1 MAAIDKICEFSGD
14 YPGWD
19 MYKYKRNHIQIMP
32 KYRKLF
38 AKCKCILVIHD
49 KKMVNVNKYGS
60 IMFNSNAKL
69 INILGYKL
77 KPRYRYSLVVLDENL
92 QGEVEGIY
100 VNWSTEISTVI
111 RKMKRLT
118 KNPHLKVIR
127 DFENFNDNDYREK
140 LKQLATD
147 LLR

>member
-19 MYKYKRNHIQIMP
+19 MYIYKRNHIQIMP
-32 KYRKLF
+32 EYRKLF

-60 IMFNSNAKL
+60 MLFSSNAKL
-69 INILGYKL
+69 LGYKL
-77 KPRYRYSLVVLDENL
+77 KPRYTYSLVVLDENL

-100 VNWSTEISTVI
+100 LNYSTKIGTVI

-140 LKQLATD
+140 LKQLAAD
-147 LLR
+147 LLV

>member
-1 MAAIDKICEFSGD
+1 MAAIEKICEFSGD

-32 KYRKLF
+32 EHRKLF

-49 KKMVNVNKYGS
+49 KEMVHINKKGGL
-60 IMFNSNAKL
+60 MFSCDTEFL
-69 INILGYKL
+69 SMLGYKL
-77 KPRYRYSLVVLDENL
+77 KPRYTYSLVVLDENL
-92 QGEVEGIY
+92 QSEVEGIY
-100 VNWSTEISTVI
+100 LNWSTKIGTVI

-140 LKQLATD
+140 LKQLSTD

>member
-19 MYKYKRNHIQIMP
+19 MYIYKRNHIQIMP
-32 KYRKLF
+32 EYRKLF

-60 IMFNSNAKL
+60 MMSSSNAKL
-69 INILGYKL
+69 LNILGYKL
-77 KPRYRYSLVVLDENL
+77 KPRYTYSLVVLDENL

-127 DFENFNDNDYREK
+127 DFENFNNNDYRKK

>member
-32 KYRKLF
+32 EYRKLF

-77 KPRYRYSLVVLDENL
+77 KPRYKYSLVVLDENL

>member
-1 MAAIDKICEFSGD
+1 MAAVEKICEFSGD
-14 YPGWD
+14 CPGWD
-19 MYKYKRNHIQIMP
+19 MYMYKRNHIQIMP
-32 KYRKLF
+32 EYRKLF

-60 IMFNSNAKL
+60 IMSSSNAKL
-69 INILGYKL
+69 LNILGYKL
-77 KPRYRYSLVVLDENL
+77 KPRYTYSLVVLDENL

-100 VNWSTEISTVI
+100 LNWSTKIGTVI

>member
-1 MAAIDKICEFSGD
+1 MAAVEKICEFSGD
-14 YPGWD
+14 CPGWD

-32 KYRKLF
+32 EYRKLF

-49 KKMVNVNKYGS
+49 KKMVHINKKSGL
-60 IMFNSNAKL
+60 MFTRDTKFLNM
-69 INILGYKL
+69 LGYKL
-77 KPRYRYSLVVLDENL
+77 KPRYTYSLVVLDENL

-100 VNWSTEISTVI
+100 VNWSTEIHTVI